1 VSFQGTWNSETTYA
15 IGGSVF
21 FNGSSYISLIASN
34 LNNQPDISPSQWALL
49 AQQGGTGPQGPAG
62 ADGAQGPM
70 GPQGF
75 EGLQGPQGAQG
86 QQGFPGNQG
95 PPGPNG
101 LDGAPGIQ
109 GNPGPPGSNG
119 MDGAPGSQGPT
130 GAPGPAGLNFRGPWN
145 SGTIYAPAD
154 GVSFGGS
161 SYIALQLN
169 ANTEPD
175 TDVANNGGNW
185 ALLAQRGASA
195 AFQAYHDLSGIG
207 PSEGSPTTFLS
218 PIASKTEASPED
230 GSVVATAPIACTM
243 TSMVVRADTPI
254 AFGDSVVYTLR
265 VGSVIT
271 LPDTN
276 DLADTALSCTMN
288 QLTQSCSVTVPI
300 PVSANALFDVS
311 VTVNGDPTPSPH
323 HVIVALVCQ

>member
-1 VSFQGTWNSETTYA
+1 
-15 IGGSVF
+15 
-21 FNGSSYISLIASN
+21 
-34 LNNQPDISPSQWALL
+34 
-49 AQQGGTGPQGPAG
+49 
-62 ADGAQGPM
+62 
-70 GPQGF
+70 
-75 EGLQGPQGAQG
+75 
-86 QQGFPGNQG
+86 
-95 PPGPNG
+95 
-101 LDGAPGIQ
+101 
-109 GNPGPPGSNG
+109 

-169 ANTEPD
+169 TNVEPD

-185 ALLAQRGASA
+185 ALLAQRGAGA
-195 AFQAYHDLSGIG
+195 AIQSYHDLSSLGV
-207 PSEGSPTTFLS
+207 SEGPPTTFLS

-230 GSVVATAPIACTM
+230 GSVVATAPVACTM
-243 TSMVVRADTPI
+243 TSIVVRADTPVS
-254 AFGDSVVYTLR
+254 FGDSVVYTLR
-265 VGSVIT
+265 VGSIIT

-276 DLADTALSCTMN
+276 DLANTALSCTMA
-288 QLTQSCSVTVPI
+288 QTTQSCSSSTPV

-323 HVIVALVCQ
+323 HVIIALLCQ